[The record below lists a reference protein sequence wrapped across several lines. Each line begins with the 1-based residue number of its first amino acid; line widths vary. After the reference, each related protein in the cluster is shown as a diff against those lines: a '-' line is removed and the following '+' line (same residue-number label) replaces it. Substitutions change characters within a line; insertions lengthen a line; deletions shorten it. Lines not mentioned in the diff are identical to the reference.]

1 MPNKSPRADAVYPF
15 YIGRTW
21 KEINPNEMLLV
32 LMFIEIRDTAV
43 LMNKAFFAVS
53 QKRNVK
59 HCLKKAEVN
68 YSH

>member
-1 MPNKSPRADAVYPF
+1 MPNKSPRAAAVHPF

-32 LMFIEIRDTAV
+32 FILIEIRDKAV

-53 QKRNVK
+53 SSKKKKGK
-59 HCLKKAEVN
+59 HC
-68 YSH
+68 